1 MDNDLEIVFVPPLIT
16 LLVAAQNHKG
26 SALTQ
31 TEVEEIRDNAVCIA
45 LPSGSNSEMAAQ
57 RGYHDIDPDSV
68 WSEYLGYI
76 NA

>member
-31 TEVEEIRDNAVCIA
+31 TEVEEA
-45 LPSGSNSEMAAQ
+45 SK
-57 RGYHDIDPDSV
+57 
-68 WSEYLGYI
+68 
-76 NA
+76 